1 MTSPPP
7 LPASDFQTLFE
18 STPGLYLVLSPD
30 LTIVAVNNAYLC
42 ATLTTR
48 EAILGRHLFEV
59 FPDNPDDPTATGVAN
74 LRASLGRV
82 LQHRAPDTMAVQKYD
97 IRRPESEGGG
107 FEERYWSP
115 VNSPVLGADGKV
127 AYIIH
132 RVEDVTEFVRLKQ
145 AGTEQHRITEELRT
159 RAAEMEAEIFR
170 RAQQIQEVN
179 AQLRTELEVRKQAE
193 AKFRGLLESA
203 PDAIVIVNRE
213 GRIVLVNTQTE
224 KLFGHTRDGLIGQL
238 VEVLVPPGFRGKHT
252 AHRTGFFA
260 NPKVRA
266 MGSGMELSGL
276 RKDGTEFPIEISLGP
291 FETEEGSLVSA
302 AIRDITDR
310 KQAEEALR
318 KSEEKYRTLFDSIDV
333 GVCTIEVLFDEN
345 GKSVDYRF
353 LEVNP
358 SFEKLTGIQSACGR
372 RMREI
377 APLHEEHWFDIYGK
391 IALTGEPARFENH
404 AAQLHRWYDVCA
416 FRVGEP
422 QDRHVAI
429 HFKDITEHKRAEEEI
444 RTRTEQLA
452 SANKEL
458 EAFSYSVSH
467 DLRAPLRAIVGF
479 SQILLEDHGPAL
491 PPDAQR
497 CLQIVQ
503 ANTQQMGHLVDDL
516 LAFSRLS
523 RQPLKT
529 QRVAPEDLVR
539 HVLEDLRDQRDGRP
553 VEMTIGELPPCQ
565 ADPALL
571 KQVFVNLLGN
581 ALKYTR
587 GRDPARIEIGA
598 RSNGPQPGGAV
609 YFVKD
614 NGAGFDMQYADKL
627 FGVFQRLHH
636 AEDYEGT
643 GVGLAIVQRIV
654 HRHGGRIW
662 AEAQVDRGAAFYFTL
677 EGEAHHD

>member
-7 LPASDFQTLFE
+7 LPAFDYQTLFE
-18 STPGLYLVLSPD
+18 ATPGLYLVLTPD
-30 LTIVAVNNAYLC
+30 LTIVAVSNAYLC

-82 LQHRAPDTMAVQKYD
+82 LQHRAPDAMAVQKYD

-115 VNSPVLGADGKV
+115 VNSPVLGADGRV

-159 RAAEMEAEIFR
+159 HAAEMEAEVFR

-179 AQLRTELEVRKQAE
+179 THLRAEL
-193 AKFRGLLESA
+193 
-203 PDAIVIVNRE
+203 DAR
-213 GRIVLVNTQTE
+213 
-224 KLFGHTRDGLIGQL
+224 
-238 VEVLVPPGFRGKHT
+238 
-252 AHRTGFFA
+252 
-260 NPKVRA
+260 
-266 MGSGMELSGL
+266 
-276 RKDGTEFPIEISLGP
+276 
-291 FETEEGSLVSA
+291 
-302 AIRDITDR
+302 
-310 KQAEEALR
+310 
-318 KSEEKYRTLFDSIDV
+318 
-333 GVCTIEVLFDEN
+333 
-345 GKSVDYRF
+345 
-353 LEVNP
+353 
-358 SFEKLTGIQSACGR
+358 
-372 RMREI
+372 
-377 APLHEEHWFDIYGK
+377 
-391 IALTGEPARFENH
+391 
-404 AAQLHRWYDVCA
+404 
-416 FRVGEP
+416 
-422 QDRHVAI
+422 
-429 HFKDITEHKRAEEEI
+429 KRAEEELDRFFTLSLDMLCI
-444 RTRTEQLA
+444 AKSDGYFKRVSPAFTQTLGWSTEDMVTRPFLDFVHPDDRAATLREIEKQVVAGEQVLRFENRYRHKDGSWRTLSWKSVPQPDGTMYATARDVTERKRAEEHIQRVNAELEA
-452 SANKEL
+452 ANKEL
-458 EAFSYSVSH
+458 EAFSYSISH

-479 SQILLEDHGPAL
+479 SQMLLEDHGPVL

-503 ANTQQMGHLVDDL
+503 ANTQQMGQLVDDL

-529 QRVAPEDLVR
+529 QRVAPGDLVR

-553 VEMTIGELPPCQ
+553 VEVTIGELPPCQ

-587 GRDPARIEIGA
+587 GRDPARIEVGA
-598 RSNGPQPGGAV
+598 RPNGPQPDSAV
-609 YFVKD
+609 YFIKD

-662 AEAQVDRGAAFYFTL
+662 AEAQIDRGAAFYFTL
-677 EGEAHHD
+677 EGEAHHDRAAG